1 MFGSPEITEPI
12 THLGF
17 DRSHRYLAAV
27 SASTLS
33 IWSGR
38 KHRVLLSHHRRDA
51 DDDAHNLRVLWR
63 PNSAELAV
71 LTSDGALLYY
81 SLLRS
86 GAAPPGVEP
95 ATLQFRHEGRLPSGF
110 IACACSDA
118 RGGGIV
124 CGTSSGEVLRITWM
138 GEVGCTCVRACVRA
152 CVWDCTRYVS
162 LTLRSALKNISGET
176 QKTHTDLETLNTKR
190 CKQVS
195 LRVIVS
201 DGNKYTVASKTG
213 SSFKGGSG
221 SVRER
226 LESPHRH
233 AQRVS
238 SSSGHGPG
246 DDVVE
251 RVARITMAEVEAS
264 QPVEIEPWPLET
276 LRPES

>member
-1 MFGSPEITEPI
+1 M
-12 THLGF
+12 H
-17 DRSHRYLAAV
+17 
-27 SASTLS
+27 
-33 IWSGR
+33 
-38 KHRVLLSHHRRDA
+38 
-51 DDDAHNLRVLWR
+51 
-63 PNSAELAV
+63 
-71 LTSDGALLYY
+71 
-81 SLLRS
+81 
-86 GAAPPGVEP
+86 
-95 ATLQFRHEGRLPSGF
+95 
-110 IACACSDA
+110 
-118 RGGGIV
+118 
-124 CGTSSGEVLRITWM
+124 
-138 GEVGCTCVRACVRA
+138 VRACVRA

-201 DGNKYTVASKTG
+201 DGNKYTVASKAG

-238 SSSGHGPG
+238 SSSGHGLG